1 MDKEK
6 MFGTL
11 VRKVG
16 AMLRSEQ
23 SNRSKLEMI
32 CRLLKYN
39 IPEYDWVG
47 FYLVDPDKNKEL
59 ILGPFIGTQTEHVR
73 IPFGRGICGRA
84 ADLKETVLISDV
96 SLENDY
102 LSCNPNVKSEI
113 VVPIF
118 KDNRLVGELDID
130 SHESSAFT
138 EKDERFLE
146 RICEYASELI

>member
-6 MFGTL
+6 MFDTL

-32 CRLLKYN
+32 CRLLKHN
-39 IPEYDWVG
+39 IPGYDWVG
-47 FYLVDPDKNKEL
+47 FYLVDPDRNKEL
-59 ILGPFIGTQTEHVR
+59 ILGPFVGTQTEHVR
-73 IPFGRGICGRA
+73 IPFGRGVCGRA
-84 ADLKETVLISDV
+84 ADLKKAVLVSDV

-102 LSCNPNVKSEI
+102 LSCSPNVKSEI
-113 VVPIF
+113 VIPIF
-118 KDNRLVGELDID
+118 KGERLVGELDID

-138 EKDERFLE
+138 EKDELFLE
-146 RICEYASELI
+146 KICEYASELI